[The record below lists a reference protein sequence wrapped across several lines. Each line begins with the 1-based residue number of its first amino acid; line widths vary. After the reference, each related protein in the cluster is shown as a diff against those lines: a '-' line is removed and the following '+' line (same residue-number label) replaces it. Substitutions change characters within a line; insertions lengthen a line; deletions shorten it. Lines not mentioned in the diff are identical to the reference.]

1 MATFAFSN
9 MAPPQGATFVF
20 GSWVCIASG
29 SGGFD
34 SHLTNSPTL
43 KAASPE
49 SLGKLAE
56 SDDQGI
62 MLLPYL
68 TKEIEM
74 KLEDNLGST
83 RTQIDLKLISTR
95 IGTPLAQPLFG
106 LRNSSSTYKQM
117 IRSIYENS
125 LDHLL
130 CGKNHS
136 VTASR
141 EAPIFDIY
149 PDPVESSQDSLDF
162 ITNALVKIQLESCE
176 SHTLAELLD
185 NLRKVA
191 SIDDLP
197 FQHSTPLVT
206 ERETRSGGTILADYE
221 SDMESFSPERLVPV
235 IIQQPGGAPSQHDPN
250 EALDQISED
259 NLTLDAPQDEDES
272 TRTAR
277 RVRNQHKGERRVQ
290 ATERARLPPRNLN
303 NKFNNVADPVFRT
316 PIAAMTE
323 ATLRLMQ
330 MPQNSEME
338 HVIKL
343 AKNVVEQLERQNP
356 LSSLHGTQS
365 RATATVIPQDK

>member
-1 MATFAFSN
+1 
-9 MAPPQGATFVF
+9 
-20 GSWVCIASG
+20 
-29 SGGFD
+29 
-34 SHLTNSPTL
+34 
-43 KAASPE
+43 
-49 SLGKLAE
+49 
-56 SDDQGI
+56 
-62 MLLPYL
+62 
-68 TKEIEM
+68 
-74 KLEDNLGST
+74 
-83 RTQIDLKLISTR
+83 
-95 IGTPLAQPLFG
+95 
-106 LRNSSSTYKQM
+106 
-117 IRSIYENS
+117 
-125 LDHLL
+125 
-130 CGKNHS
+130 
-136 VTASR
+136 
-141 EAPIFDIY
+141 
-149 PDPVESSQDSLDF
+149 
-162 ITNALVKIQLESCE
+162 LVKIQLESCE

-221 SDMESFSPERLVPV
+221 SDLESFSPERLVPV

-323 ATLRLMQ
+323 AALRLMQ